1 MFDLETQI
9 HSWSDH
15 LRAHGNFSDAD
26 ILELEDHLRD
36 EIEDLIAAGLTPD
49 ESFLISVKRL
59 GNVDAISNEF
69 AKVNTENLWRQLLVE
84 PADSLGKQQ
93 NRRDIVLVVIFALL
107 AGTLFKIPEIFGWSF
122 QDSNSGVYK
131 IFGFGFENQTA
142 ESFFLKNFS
151 IFILPFIAAFFLIK
165 RKAESKTW
173 AVILGIFAISG
184 LIVNVY
190 PAFAPNDTG
199 FLTSFHLPLFLWL
212 VVGAAYIG
220 KEWKGSQGR
229 MNFFEL
235 FSKPSKWMSADFS
248 KIIY

>member
-9 HSWSDH
+9 LSWSDH

-59 GNVDAISNEF
+59 GNIDAISNEF

-84 PADSLGKQQ
+84 PVDSLGKQQ

-107 AGTLFKIPEIFGWSF
+107 AGTLFKIPKIFGWSF

-131 IFGFGFENQTA
+131 IFYFA
-142 ESFFLKNFS
+142 IYS
-151 IFILPFIAAFFLIK
+151 
-165 RKAESKTW
+165 
-173 AVILGIFAISG
+173 GIFH
-184 LIVNVY
+184 
-190 PAFAPNDTG
+190 DK
-199 FLTSFHLPLFLWL
+199 
-212 VVGAAYIG
+212 
-220 KEWKGSQGR
+220 KESRIKNMGNCTWDFCHSR
-229 MNFFEL
+229 
-235 FSKPSKWMSADFS
+235 ADCQCVPG
-248 KIIY
+248 ICP